1 MKSQG
6 DLKKQTI
13 LVVDDTPQNIDV
25 LKSILIPTY
34 NIQAAINGDIALA
47 LAEKHQPDLI
57 LLDVMMPGI
66 DGYEVCKR
74 LKASPVTQ
82 DIPIIFV
89 TALSE
94 TEQEERGLSLG
105 AVDYITK
112 PVNPAIV
119 VARVKTHL
127 TLANQQRATREAVI
141 ARTRELSESQRSAIF
156 MLGQAGHYNDTD
168 TGVHIW
174 RMAAYA
180 AELAR
185 RAGWSVEDAAMLE
198 LAAPMHDTG
207 KIGIPDDILKAER
220 KLSPEEMEVMK
231 THAKIGRDILSMSRT
246 PLFALAGEVAYCH
259 HERWDGQGYPQGLKG
274 EQIPESA
281 RIVAIA
287 DVFDALTMRRPYKE
301 AWSVERSIQLIETEA
316 GAHFDPRLVDLFT
329 THLDSI
335 LAIKESWSER
345 ETDLSRK

>member
-1 MKSQG
+1 MSAPD

-25 LKSILIPTY
+25 LKSILVPTY
-34 NIQAAINGDIALA
+34 NIKAAINGELA
-47 LAEKHQPDLI
+47 LQIAGSHQPDLI
-57 LLDVMMPGI
+57 LLDVMMPGL
-66 DGYEVCKR
+66 DGYEVCQR
-74 LKASPVTQ
+74 LKANPDTC
-82 DIPIIFV
+82 DIPVIFV
-89 TALSE
+89 TALAE
-94 TEQEERGLSLG
+94 TEQEEKGLALG
-105 AVDYITK
+105 AVDYLTK

-141 ARTRELSESQRSAIF
+141 ARTRELAESQRSAIF

-185 RAGWSVEDAAMLE
+185 RAGWSVEDAALLE

-207 KIGIPDDILKAER
+207 KIGIPDEILKAER
-220 KLSPEEMEVMK
+220 KLSTEEMEIMK
-231 THAKIGRDILSMSRT
+231 SHAEIGRDILSMSGT
-246 PLFALAGEVAYCH
+246 PLFELAAEVALCH
-259 HERWDGQGYPQGLKG
+259 HERWDGTGYPQGLKG
-274 EQIPESA
+274 KEIPESA

-301 AWSVERSIQLIETEA
+301 AWSTQKGIEFVLEQA
-316 GAHFDPRLVDLFT
+316 GTHFDPSMVDLFK
-329 THLDSI
+329 THFDSI
-335 LAIKESWSER
+335 LEIKESWNAR
-345 ETDLSRK
+345 EKALSRT